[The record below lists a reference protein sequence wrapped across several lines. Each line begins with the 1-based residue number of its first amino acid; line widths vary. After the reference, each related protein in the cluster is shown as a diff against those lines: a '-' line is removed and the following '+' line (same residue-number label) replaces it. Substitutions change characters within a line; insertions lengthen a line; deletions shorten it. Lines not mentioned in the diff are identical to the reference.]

1 MIIIKTYKHLKRKN
15 ELEEVNCVIIPAWEF
30 FFMLPMEVSFF
41 FSSLYSTNGTTHL
54 KCGVLIE
61 ENQGNWIH
69 KKIHGQWYTLFFF
82 IFTYFTILS
91 FLSFLK
97 KTTTKAHGPLPSA
110 LPLLRFARCMKHLQ
124 SIARDACRRRWGFL
138 AKTAL
143 ELLVAKH
150 RPNVDGHLDAT
161 VFRRSCHGSV
171 FNGNNYNSHMSQI
184 VTTKEAINTRSP
196 STK

>member
-1 MIIIKTYKHLKRKN
+1 MR
-15 ELEEVNCVIIPAWEF
+15 
-30 FFMLPMEVSFF
+30 
-41 FSSLYSTNGTTHL
+41 
-54 KCGVLIE
+54 VLFYVAYGSI
-61 ENQGNWIH
+61 
-69 KKIHGQWYTLFFF
+69 LFFF
-82 IFTYFTILS
+82 QAYTLQTAPHIWSAVCWSKRIKAIGSIRKSMANDTLYFFS
-91 FLSFLK
+91 FLPILTFYHFYLFLK